1 VERRGVT
8 PNTPDTKTAQTTLL
22 VAGKLLGTLVIW
34 LILLN
39 TTEMGKVTALVA
51 ASATATALTVYAYK
65 TIPLVLAGKKS
76 LGSVAQDM
84 LKMAEQIDSVKTG
97 EVDAFKESADTLT
110 NSVETARAS
119 LEVEPLPPPPPPLVD
134 PPHVEVTRTQL
145 AEAANLLAMGFGID
159 AAATRTGMPTL
170 LLERLEQSGNGE
182 WGEIKQEAKAHM
194 LRRMGDSFQ

>member
-1 VERRGVT
+1 VVT
-8 PNTPDTKTAQTTLL
+8 VVKGESTNTQTAQTTLL

-34 LILLN
+34 LILLH

-65 TIPLVLAGKKS
+65 TVPLVLAGKKS

-84 LKMAEQIDSVKTG
+84 MRMAEQIDSVKTG
-97 EVDAFKESADTLT
+97 EVDAFKESAETLT
-110 NSVETARAS
+110 KSVETARAS
-119 LEVEPLPPPPPPLVD
+119 LEVEPLPPPPPPPLVD
-134 PPHVEVTRTQL
+134 TPHVEVTRAQL
-145 AEAANLLAMGFGID
+145 AEAANLLAMGFGLE
-159 AAATRTGMPTL
+159 AAAAKTGVQTR